1 MPPFENDVPLVLTA
15 YYYVFLKACPK
26 LDRMTHFGSHGNWF
40 RCFLRWLK
48 TLFSIKTSNQRRCTN
63 DIIFGI

>member
-26 LDRMTHFGSHGNWF
+26 LDHMAHFGLHGNCF
-40 RCFLRWLK
+40 RCFKVAQLSFFYKNL
-48 TLFSIKTSNQRRCTN
+48 
-63 DIIFGI
+63 